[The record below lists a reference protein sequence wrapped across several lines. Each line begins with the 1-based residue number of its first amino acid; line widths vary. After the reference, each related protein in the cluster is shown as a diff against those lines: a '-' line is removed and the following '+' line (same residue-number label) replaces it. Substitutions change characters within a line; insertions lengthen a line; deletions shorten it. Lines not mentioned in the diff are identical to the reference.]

1 MPHIIEGQVALI
13 TGGGRGI
20 GRATAEMLAAAGALV
35 AVSARSPHQLR
46 ATTEAL
52 HAMDAEAIG
61 VVADVAVAD
70 DVRRLVDQVVEVFGT
85 IDILVNN
92 AGSLPPIGMAWEV
105 DADEWA
111 YNIGVNLVGAYRLC
125 HAVVPLMIEEGGGR
139 IINVSTG
146 AARRVNPG
154 WSAYAAAKA
163 GLDQFTRVLAAEV
176 APHGICVN
184 AIYPGVTDTRM
195 QADIRTLS
203 PEQFPNVE
211 RYRQLHAEGRLRDPR
226 EPAEL
231 IFWLCTS
238 AAQDVTG
245 EVFDINEAS
254 VRERVAR
261 DLNRPLLPGPER

>member
-1 MPHIIEGQVALI
+1 MPHSVAGQIALI

-20 GRATAEMLAAAGALV
+20 GRATAEMLAAAGASV
-35 AVSARSPHQLR
+35 AVSARSSHQVH

-52 HAMDAEAIG
+52 QALGADAIG
-61 VVADVAVAD
+61 IVADVAVAD
-70 DVRRLVDQVVEVFGT
+70 DVRRLVDQVIEVFGT
-85 IDILVNN
+85 VDILVNN
-92 AGSLPPIGMAWEV
+92 AGTLAPIGMAWEV
-105 DADEWA
+105 DPDEWA
-111 YNIGVNLVGAYRLC
+111 YNIGTNLVGAYRLC

-203 PEQFPNVE
+203 PEQFPNVD